1 MAYQTIDVKPLAGNI
16 GAEVFGVDLSK
27 DLDQQTFSEVH
38 QAFLDHLVIFFRDQD
53 LSVEQQGNFVKR
65 FGPLIHDPFIKAPDN
80 APEVMMVTREKHE
93 TYTFGEAW
101 HSDSSYMEKPP
112 LGSFLYCLETPD
124 AGGDT
129 MFANQYL
136 AYESLSEG
144 MKKMLDGLTAI
155 HTAEGYNN
163 SLVTKFKDDWSIKP
177 RHDDVMKAAAEI
189 VSEHPVVRT
198 HPETGR
204 KALYVSKGY
213 TRYFKGW
220 GFDESRVLIDWL
232 ANHAVRPEFT
242 CRFRWKPGSMA
253 MWDNRCAQ
261 HAPLNDYRNQRRIMR
276 RIVAQGDRPV

>member
-1 MAYQTIDVKPLAGNI
+1 MTYQTIDVKPLAGNI

-53 LSVEQQGNFVKR
+53 ISTEQQGNFVKR
-65 FGPLIHDPFIKAPDN
+65 FGPLIHDPFIQAPEGQ
-80 APEVMMVTREKHE
+80 PEVMMVTRKEHE

-112 LGSFLYCLETPD
+112 LGSFLYCLEAPD
-124 AGGDT
+124 VGGDT

-136 AYESLSEG
+136 AYDSLSEG

-163 SLVTKFKDDWSIKP
+163 SLVTKFKDDWSIRP
-177 RHDDVMKAAAEI
+177 RYDDVMKAAAEI

-204 KALYVSKGY
+204 KALYVSRGY

-220 GFDESRVLIDWL
+220 SFDESRVLIDWL

-242 CRFRWKPGSMA
+242 CRFRWRSGSLA

-261 HAPLNDYRNQRRIMR
+261 HAPLNDYRNKRRVMR